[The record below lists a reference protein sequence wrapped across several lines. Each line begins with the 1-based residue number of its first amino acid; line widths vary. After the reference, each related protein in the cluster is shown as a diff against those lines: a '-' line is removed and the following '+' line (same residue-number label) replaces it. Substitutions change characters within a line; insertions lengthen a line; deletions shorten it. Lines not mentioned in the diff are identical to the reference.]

1 MATGTVLEINGVPVK
16 DPSAYAWE
24 WYDLSSEDVAGR
36 AESGQ
41 NNKDIIAQKVKLTL
55 QWDFLTFA
63 EAATILRMSVGGNLS
78 APQPYLSVKYFDI
91 ARNAW
96 RTMTAT
102 VGDRTAPMYNFTLG
116 RVENVAFNL
125 IER

>member
-1 MATGTVLEINGVPVK
+1 MPTGTVLKINGVAVK
-16 DPSAYAWE
+16 DPSVYQWE

-36 AESGQ
+36 SESGL
-41 NNKDIIAQKVKLTL
+41 NNKDIVAQKVKLIL
-55 QWDFLTFA
+55 EWAQLTFA
-63 EAATILRMSVGGNLS
+63 EASTILTASVGGNVD
-78 APQPYLSVKYFDI
+78 APQPYVTVYYFDI
-91 ARNAW
+91 ARNAF

-102 VGDRTAPMYNFTLG
+102 VGDRTAPMYNFVLG

>member
-1 MATGTVLEINGVPVK
+1 MATGTVLEINGTPIK
-16 DPSAYAWE
+16 DPSAYGWE

-36 AESGQ
+36 SESGH
-41 NNKDIIAQKVKLTL
+41 NNKDIVAQKVKITL

-63 EAATILRMSVGGNLS
+63 EASAILTASVGGNLN
-78 APQPYLSVKYFDI
+78 APQPYLSVKYFDM